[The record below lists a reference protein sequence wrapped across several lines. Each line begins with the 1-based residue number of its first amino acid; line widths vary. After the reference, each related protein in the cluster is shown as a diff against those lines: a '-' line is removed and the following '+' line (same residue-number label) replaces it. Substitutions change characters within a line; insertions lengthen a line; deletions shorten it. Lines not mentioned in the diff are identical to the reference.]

1 MHDTPKT
8 AADLIQEN
16 EALQARLEAAEEA
29 LRAIQNGEVDA
40 LVIQGK
46 DGEQIYTLEGA
57 DYTYRVMV
65 ENISEGVANLTE
77 DGMIL
82 YGNQLLAHIL
92 GVPLET
98 LLGSNLLRFIS
109 PADRPIFQGLLRK
122 AKEGF
127 SKGEMTLQCGDN
139 SSLPAFFSMSGL
151 ENKGQRMISL
161 VVTDLTEQKRSE
173 EILAAEKMARSILE
187 QASEAIFVCDRNGL
201 ITRAS
206 QAAFEMVQENPLFQ
220 PFELV
225 FPLVVKEAGEDFS
238 LGCVLQGRSYKGI
251 ETRFMRQTPSQP
263 GRVQAVDLLLN
274 AVPLRNE
281 DLGILGCIL
290 SLTDISLLKDAE
302 RKIAAEKE
310 WFSTTLASIGDAVIS
325 TDPWGN
331 VAFINSVA
339 KQLTGWTSSEASGLP
354 ISQVLPIINEQTR
367 LPIENPVA
375 KVMKTGRIVDL
386 ANHTALISKSGR
398 IIPIEDSAA
407 PIRDAEGNVLGV
419 IIVFHDVTQKR
430 KADTDL
436 RESRDRLLLTTEAV
450 EIGLWE
456 WDVVSDTMSWDERC
470 QSLFD
475 IPQGIPLTY
484 PVFIQAVH
492 PEDRQGIDQAVQIAL
507 ETRAI
512 FKGEHRTLWSD
523 ESVHW
528 VYSRAQAVYDDD
540 GNPTKMV
547 GVMMDI
553 TDRKVI
559 EEEIRSNQSRIEVQH
574 RLIEQREQERQQIS
588 RDLHDG
594 PVQALIAATFALHSL
609 RQENCAPEVAWQLE
623 SIQNSLHEQVNELRL
638 YAGDLRPPILGKFG
652 LGKAIESHLDTF
664 QKKYPGIHIQYLG
677 ASSSQL
683 QAQEV
688 RLALFRIYQE
698 AMANI
703 VRHSQASQAVIRL
716 EETEDTMVLE
726 IQDDGIGF
734 ELPKDWLLLA
744 RKGHLGLVGMRE
756 RAEAIG
762 GKVFIHTRPGSG
774 TLLQVRAPLVS
785 HSAEEG

>member
-1 MHDTPKT
+1 
-8 AADLIQEN
+8 
-16 EALQARLEAAEEA
+16 
-29 LRAIQNGEVDA
+29 
-40 LVIQGK
+40 
-46 DGEQIYTLEGA
+46 
-57 DYTYRVMV
+57 
-65 ENISEGVANLTE
+65 
-77 DGMIL
+77 
-82 YGNQLLAHIL
+82 
-92 GVPLET
+92 
-98 LLGSNLLRFIS
+98 
-109 PADRPIFQGLLRK
+109 
-122 AKEGF
+122 
-127 SKGEMTLQCGDN
+127 
-139 SSLPAFFSMSGL
+139 
-151 ENKGQRMISL
+151 MISL

-331 VAFINSVA
+331 VTFINPVA
-339 KQLTGWTSSEASGLP
+339 EQLTGWPSPEAAGLP
-354 ISQVLPIINEQTR
+354 MSQVFPIINEQTR
-367 LPIENPVA
+367 LPVENPVG
-375 KVMKTGRIVDL
+375 KVMQTGRVVGL
-386 ANHTALISKSGR
+386 ANHTALISRNGQV
-398 IIPIEDSAA
+398 IPIEDSAA
-407 PIRDAEGNVLGV
+407 PIRDAEGQILGV
-419 IIVFHDVTQKR
+419 ILVFHDVTQKR
-430 KADTDL
+430 KTETDL

-456 WDVVSDTMSWDERC
+456 WDVVSDTITWDARC

-475 IPQGIPLTY
+475 IPQGIRLSY
-484 PVFIQAVH
+484 PVFIQAIH
-492 PEDRQGIDQAVQIAL
+492 PDDRQGVDEAMQIAL

-512 FKGEHRTLWSD
+512 FKAEYRTLWSG
-523 ESVHW
+523 ESVLW
-528 VYSRAQAVYDDD
+528 IYSRGQAVYDED

-547 GVMMDI
+547 GVVMDI
-553 TDRKVI
+553 TDRKMI

-594 PVQALIAATFALHSL
+594 PVQALIAATYALHSL
-609 RQENCAPEVAWQLE
+609 RQENGNPEVSHQLE
-623 SIQNSLHEQVNELRL
+623 SIQNSLQEQVNELRAF
-638 YAGDLRPPILGKFG
+638 AGELRTPILGKFG
-652 LGKAIESHLDTF
+652 LGKAIQSHLETF
-664 QKKYPGIHIQYLG
+664 QRNHPEIHIQYQE
-677 ASSSQL
+677 ASSSQHL
-683 QAQEV
+683 TQET
-688 RLALFRIYQE
+688 RLALFRIYQ
-698 AMANI
+698 AALANI
-703 VRHSQASQAVIRL
+703 VRHSQATQAAIRL
-716 EETEDTMVLE
+716 EETEDRVILE
-726 IQDDGIGF
+726 IQDNGIGF
-734 ELPKDWLLLA
+734 ELPKDWLVLA
-744 RKGHLGLVGMRE
+744 RKGHLGLVGMQE
-756 RAEAIG
+756 RAEAVG
-762 GKVFIHTRPGSG
+762 GKVFLYTHPGSG
-774 TLLQVRAPLVS
+774 TLLQVSAPLVPLVPS
-785 HSAEEG
+785 GE